1 MARGDAPA
9 RVAWAYGIHRGR
21 RRLTRGRSQLADL
34 VETYAADGIRAVEPE
49 MRDRHPHLVSCINC
63 GLCALAAGRLG
74 KTRLPDLASS
84 YMRLYA
90 RLSEASSDLAGD
102 GGAAPD
108 LAAAASV
115 CPVGLPLD
123 EVAAGVRRVATRRG
137 GGGRPPAANPLPVIS
152 FPPPRLC

>member
-1 MARGDAPA
+1 MARADALA
-9 RVAWAYGIHRGR
+9 RLAWAYGIHQAR
-21 RRLTRGRSQLADL
+21 RRLTRRRSQLADL

-49 MRDRHPHLVSCINC
+49 MRERHPHLVSCINC

-90 RLSEASSDLAGD
+90 RLHEASSDFAGD

-123 EVAAGVRRVATRRG
+123 EVAAVVRRMTTR
-137 GGGRPPAANPLPVIS
+137 
-152 FPPPRLC
+152 